1 MAEERNLATVR
12 APESTDED
20 VTKEELQ
27 RRMEEARESITQ
39 TVTEIKDTVANQ
51 YQAVRETV
59 EEALDW
65 REQFRKRPVAFSVGA
80 LSVGFIVGYSIA
92 GTFKDNDRSYYYD
105 AEDQSTGLPR
115 SQAASPASA
124 YYGSDTSESRST
136 AGRSYAAQSLTGG
149 SYGSSALDEPSM
161 GARSESSAYAP
172 QTSVSSRNL
181 AAVSGG
187 QLTETAEEAE
197 PKGPG
202 LIDRFKT
209 TKAYDRLEE
218 EVSALGD
225 RFINELSKTAQT
237 VVLPALFSKVKE
249 LFGVDLSDKEGG
261 GATGQRAAGTSTYGG
276 TTAETNAALSG
287 GAQSSF
293 AGVNRGTSGS
303 EDESTLTGSASGGEG
318 GASATGGASTSYAT
332 SENRGYGAS
341 AGGGGADYKRG
352 SD

>member
-59 EEALDW
+59 TEALDW

-80 LSVGFIVGYSIA
+80 LSVGFIVGYTIA
-92 GTFKDNDRSYYYD
+92 GTFKDDDRSYYYD
-105 AEDQSTGLPR
+105 DEETSTGLPR
-115 SQAASPASA
+115 SQAVSPPS
-124 YYGSDTSESRST
+124 YGSDTGAAS
-136 AGRSYAAQSLTGG
+136 RSYAAQAITGG
-149 SYGSSALDEPSM
+149 SYGSSDFDEAASTSRRD
-161 GARSESSAYAP
+161 ASAYSPA
-172 QTSVSSRNL
+172 TSVSSRNL

-187 QLTETAEEAE
+187 QLTETAEAEE

-202 LIDRFKT
+202 LVERFKT

-249 LFGVDLSDKEGG
+249 LFGVDLSNKEDE
-261 GATGQRAAGTSTYGG
+261 GQRAAGTSTQGRS
-276 TTAETNAALSG
+276 TAETNAALSG

-293 AGVNRGTSGS
+293 AGVNRGTSGR
-303 EDESTLTGSASGGEG
+303 EDDSTLTGRATPGEEG
-318 GASATGGASTSYAT
+318 GGTTATGDPSTSYAT

-341 AGGGGADYKRG
+341 AGGGADYKRG

>member
-39 TVTEIKDTVANQ
+39 TVSEIKDTVANQ

-59 EEALDW
+59 TEALDW

-92 GTFKDNDRSYYYD
+92 GTFKDDDRSYYYD
-105 AEDQSTGLPR
+105 AEDMSTGLPR
-115 SQAASPASA
+115 SQAASPPS
-124 YYGSDTSESRST
+124 YGSDTGESLS
-136 AGRSYAAQSLTGG
+136 AGSRSYAAQSLTGS
-149 SYGSSALDEPSM
+149 SYGASDFDEAASTSRRE
-161 GARSESSAYAP
+161 ASAYSPA
-172 QTSVSSRNL
+172 TSVSSRNL
-181 AAVSGG
+181 AAVSGA
-187 QLTETAEEAE
+187 QAAETSEESE

-249 LFGVDLSDKEGG
+249 MFGVDLSDREGE
-261 GATGQRAAGTSTYGG
+261 GATGQRAAGTSAQGRS
-276 TTAETNAALSG
+276 AIETNAALSG

-293 AGVNRGTSGS
+293 AGVNRGTSGR
-303 EDESTLTGSASGGEG
+303 EDESTLTGRSTSGDEG
-318 GASATGGASTSYAT
+318 GAAGGTSTSYAT

-341 AGGGGADYKRG
+341 AGSGGGDKRG